1 MLVNGTDGHPSCE
14 RQKRPYTKRDDAYW
28 TGGGIQENRRNK
40 CQRTDWKSD
49 RLLPSTNH
57 QKLAIIIATKLQKI
71 SSDANAHDYIYTYPD
86 IEQDI

>member
-1 MLVNGTDGHPSCE
+1 MELMGTLVVRDKSDPIQNVMMLT
-14 RQKRPYTKRDDAYW
+14 YW

-86 IEQDI
+86 IEQDV